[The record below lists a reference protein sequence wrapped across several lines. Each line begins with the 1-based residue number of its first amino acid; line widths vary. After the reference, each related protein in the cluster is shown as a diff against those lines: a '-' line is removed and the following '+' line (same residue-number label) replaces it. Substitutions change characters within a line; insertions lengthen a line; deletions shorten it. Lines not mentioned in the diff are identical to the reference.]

1 MSDPMNE
8 GDQSPLAGIRIL
20 GYSTGKGKSSMPP
33 EYLAAE
39 KMLPEYQHA
48 LQDGLGDEADE
59 FDVLCFPQLLG
70 HQNVGV
76 AFQVKAQ
83 RVYLMFTDA
92 DRPEPKFVPGWLLD
106 AAKEL
111 TMLTRTLVV
120 PDQTTAATS
129 CWSGIKQGPIVSYRF
144 LLRDRP
150 SRLSFG

>member
-8 GDQSPLAGIRIL
+8 ADQSPLAGIRIL
-20 GYSTGKGKSSMPP
+20 GYSTGKGKSSLPP

-48 LQDGLGDEADE
+48 LQDALGAEADE

-76 AFQVKAQ
+76 AFQVKTQ
-83 RVYLMFTDA
+83 RVYLMFSGS
-92 DRPEPKFVPGWLLD
+92 DRPEPDFVPGWLLD

-111 TMLTRTLVV
+111 TLLTRTLVV

-129 CWSGIKQGPIVSYRF
+129 LWSGLKQGVTSYQF

-150 SRLSFG
+150 TRFSFG